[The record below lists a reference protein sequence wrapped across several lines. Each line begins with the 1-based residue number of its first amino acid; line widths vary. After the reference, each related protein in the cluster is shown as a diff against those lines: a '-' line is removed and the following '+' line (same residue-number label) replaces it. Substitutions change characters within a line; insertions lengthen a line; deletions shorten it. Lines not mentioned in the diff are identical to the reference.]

1 MNMRKK
7 IFEYVLITLGIIL
20 TALGVYLFKFP
31 NHFAFGGATGI
42 ATVVEAV
49 TGINASD
56 VSFIINLALLVL
68 GCIVLGKD
76 FGTKTIYASALFTVM
91 LSFMERLFPI
101 DGPLTSQP
109 ILELIYAIAL
119 PAAGSA
125 ILFWTDSSSGG
136 TDILAMILKKYTSLN
151 IGVALL
157 LTDVLIAFSAFFVF
171 GVETGLFS
179 LVGLVVKSL
188 IIDSLIAS
196 LNMNKYFTII
206 CDDPAPIV
214 DYINST
220 LHHGS
225 TVTGATGSYT
235 GSKKTI
241 IYAAV
246 KKRESPALIKYV
258 KSVEPHAFLFITN
271 SSEIIGKGFLSR

>member
-68 GCIVLGKD
+68 GCIVLGRD

-258 KSVEPHAFLFITN
+258 KSVEPHAFLFF
-271 SSEIIGKGFLSR
+271 SGAPVFLQIR

>member
-68 GCIVLGKD
+68 GCIVLGRD

-125 ILFWTDSSSGG
+125 ILFWTDSSSG
-136 TDILAMILKKYTSLN
+136 
-151 IGVALL
+151 
-157 LTDVLIAFSAFFVF
+157 
-171 GVETGLFS
+171 
-179 LVGLVVKSL
+179 
-188 IIDSLIAS
+188 
-196 LNMNKYFTII
+196 
-206 CDDPAPIV
+206 
-214 DYINST
+214 
-220 LHHGS
+220 
-225 TVTGATGSYT
+225 
-235 GSKKTI
+235 
-241 IYAAV
+241 
-246 KKRESPALIKYV
+246 
-258 KSVEPHAFLFITN
+258 
-271 SSEIIGKGFLSR
+271 

>member
-68 GCIVLGKD
+68 GCIVLGRD

-109 ILELIYAIAL
+109 ILELIYAIA
-119 PAAGSA
+119 PPGSRKRDSLLDGL
-125 ILFWTDSSSGG
+125 LFRRNGYPGHDPEEVHQLEYRSGSSSHGRP
-136 TDILAMILKKYTSLN
+136 DR
-151 IGVALL
+151 VQRLL
-157 LTDVLIAFSAFFVF
+157 RL
-171 GVETGLFS
+171 
-179 LVGLVVKSL
+179 
-188 IIDSLIAS
+188 
-196 LNMNKYFTII
+196 
-206 CDDPAPIV
+206 
-214 DYINST
+214 
-220 LHHGS
+220 
-225 TVTGATGSYT
+225 
-235 GSKKTI
+235 
-241 IYAAV
+241 
-246 KKRESPALIKYV
+246 R
-258 KSVEPHAFLFITN
+258 
-271 SSEIIGKGFLSR
+271 R

>member
-68 GCIVLGKD
+68 GCIVLGRD

-109 ILELIYAIAL
+109 ILELMLRDRA
-119 PAAGSA
+119 PGSRKRDSLLDGL
-125 ILFWTDSSSGG
+125 LFRRNGYPGHDPEEVHQLEYRSGSSSHGRP
-136 TDILAMILKKYTSLN
+136 DR
-151 IGVALL
+151 VQRLL
-157 LTDVLIAFSAFFVF
+157 RL
-171 GVETGLFS
+171 
-179 LVGLVVKSL
+179 
-188 IIDSLIAS
+188 
-196 LNMNKYFTII
+196 
-206 CDDPAPIV
+206 
-214 DYINST
+214 
-220 LHHGS
+220 
-225 TVTGATGSYT
+225 
-235 GSKKTI
+235 
-241 IYAAV
+241 
-246 KKRESPALIKYV
+246 R
-258 KSVEPHAFLFITN
+258 
-271 SSEIIGKGFLSR
+271 R

>member
-68 GCIVLGKD
+68 GCIVLGRD

-109 ILELIYAIAL
+109 ILELIL
-119 PAAGSA
+119 
-125 ILFWTDSSSGG
+125 
-136 TDILAMILKKYTSLN
+136 
-151 IGVALL
+151 
-157 LTDVLIAFSAFFVF
+157 
-171 GVETGLFS
+171 
-179 LVGLVVKSL
+179 
-188 IIDSLIAS
+188 
-196 LNMNKYFTII
+196 
-206 CDDPAPIV
+206 
-214 DYINST
+214 
-220 LHHGS
+220 
-225 TVTGATGSYT
+225 
-235 GSKKTI
+235 
-241 IYAAV
+241 
-246 KKRESPALIKYV
+246 
-258 KSVEPHAFLFITN
+258 
-271 SSEIIGKGFLSR
+271 